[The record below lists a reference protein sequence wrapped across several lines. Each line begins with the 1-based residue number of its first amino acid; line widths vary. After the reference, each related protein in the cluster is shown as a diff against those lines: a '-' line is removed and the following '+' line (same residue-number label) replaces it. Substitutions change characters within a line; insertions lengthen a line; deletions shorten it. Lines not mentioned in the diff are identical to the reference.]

1 MELNGEKLTI
11 LLEHML
17 HHNKHH
23 SEEIGDIA
31 ENADKLGK
39 GEVAALVKAAKEL
52 QDQANDKLEAAL
64 NLAVKED

>member
-1 MELNGEKLTI
+1 MELNSEKLTI

-31 ENADKLGK
+31 DKAADLNKNDIAVLIKEAQNLQDKANEKLETALDLAKK
-39 GEVAALVKAAKEL
+39 GE
-52 QDQANDKLEAAL
+52 
-64 NLAVKED
+64 

>member
-1 MELNGEKLTI
+1 MELNGEKLTN

-64 NLAVKED
+64 NLAAKED

>member
-1 MELNGEKLTI
+1 MELDSEKLTI

-31 ENADKLGK
+31 A
-39 GEVAALVKAAKEL
+39 KAADLNKNDIADFIKEAKKL
-52 QDQANDKLEAAL
+52 QDKANEKLEAAL
-64 NLAVKED
+64 KLSKKEG

>member
-1 MELNGEKLTI
+1 MELNSEKLTI

-31 ENADKLGK
+31 EKAAQLDKK
-39 GEVAALVKAAKEL
+39 DIAALIKEAKDL
-52 QDQANDKLEAAL
+52 QDKANEKLEAAL
-64 NLAVKED
+64 DSAKKGE